1 MGSIRGLQVD
11 VVSTQGAHPNIA
23 PPIVVDS
30 PLTPGLVLARRDKV
44 AITVNGFEH
53 GSHDPCLESIEYRL
67 QALLEVKK
75 GRGRSDGAPRLG
87 LLMYFSPE
95 CLDHVVDL
103 CMEVDIHQ
111 VTSFSVCFTLGYASW
126 L

>member
-1 MGSIRGLQVD
+1 MLSAQ
-11 VVSTQGAHPNIA
+11 SAHPYIM
-23 PPIVVDS
+23 PPIAVDATLKS
-30 PLTPGLVLARRDKV
+30 GLVLARRDKV

-95 CLDHVVDL
+95 GLDHVVDL
-103 CMEVDIHQ
+103 CISTVFPGNSE
-111 VTSFSVCFTLGYASW
+111 
-126 L
+126 

>member
-1 MGSIRGLQVD
+1 MVA
-11 VVSTQGAHPNIA
+11 TQGVHPDVA
-23 PPIVVDS
+23 PPIAVDS
-30 PLTPGLVLARRDKV
+30 SLTPGLVLARRDKV
-44 AITVNGFEH
+44 AITMNGFEH
-53 GSHDPCLESIEYRL
+53 GSHEPCLESIEHCL

-75 GRGRSDGAPRLG
+75 CRGRSDGAPRLG

-111 VTSFSVCFTLGYASW
+111 VTSFSVCFT
-126 L
+126 